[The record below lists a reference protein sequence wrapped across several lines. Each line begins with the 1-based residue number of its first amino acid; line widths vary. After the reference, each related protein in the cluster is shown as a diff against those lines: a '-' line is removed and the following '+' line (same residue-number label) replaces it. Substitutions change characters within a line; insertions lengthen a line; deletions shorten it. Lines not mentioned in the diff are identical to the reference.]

1 PPEVQARFREA
12 MPDPAPEEYHTVS
25 LIDHVGRQLICIP
38 QQKYE
43 SIYELKS
50 LKHDFAGIIT
60 YRNKLRDVLLEGVDI
75 QWGKKCVGYEES
87 DDGIWALFDDGTR
100 EFGTLLIGADGIN
113 SSNVAIPKNMA
124 EKLLAFYNNA
134 LMQKSV
140 GINGDTFFSAMRLI
154 PIDQS
159 VDDDDPESV
168 MKHTISRIKQLR
180 PPCELTDLMVDIF
193 SLVPTSDPGEK
204 YPFRVYNAPRRR
216 PLRDIDPSSVPPWK
230 NDRVILLGDAAHAM
244 NPILGLARS
253 SKGVQSSRNA
263 ALRQKVPIGT
273 F

>member
-1 PPEVQARFREA
+1 RK
-12 MPDPAPEEYHTVS
+12 
-25 LIDHVGRQLICIP
+25 
-38 QQKYE
+38 QKVP
-43 SIYELKS
+43 
-50 LKHDFAGIIT
+50 
-60 YRNKLRDVLLEGVDI
+60 NLEIFNLGVTSVYVD
-75 QWGKKCVGYEES
+75 
-87 DDGIWALFDDGTR
+87 
-100 EFGTLLIGADGIN
+100 
-113 SSNVAIPKNMA
+113 VAIPKNMA

-159 VDDDDPESV
+159 GEPYYRFFIGFQYPTILDSKGPNSNLVDDDDPESV

-230 NDRVILLGDAAHAM
+230 NDRIILLGDAAHAM
-244 NPILGLARS
+244 NPILGLGANNAIQDADLLTKELLNYAYKNDDLFACIRRYNEQMRARS
-253 SKGVQSSRNA
+253 SKDVQSSRNT
-263 ALRQKVPIGT
+263 ALRQNVPIGT